1 MFTKVAHIA
10 LTVRN
15 VDEALAFYTEK
26 LGFAKIHDTQLAPG
40 IRWVAVA
47 PNKNSETLIRFE
59 EASNEDEQDLIG
71 KQLINMLVAVETP
84 DFDQTYQAMKEN
96 GVEFV
101 EEAVSAPW
109 GKQAV
114 FRDLYGNLFDLLE
127 QRGG

>member
-1 MFTKVAHIA
+1 MFTKIAHLA

-15 VDEALAFYTEK
+15 VDEALVFYTEK
-26 LGFAKIHDTQLAPG
+26 LGFAKIQDLQLAPG

-47 PNKNSETLIRFE
+47 PNKDSETLIRFE
-59 EASNEDEQDLIG
+59 EVSTDEEQELIG
-71 KQLINMLVAVETP
+71 KQLTNMLVAIETS
-84 DFDQTYQAMKEN
+84 DFDQTYRDMKER

-114 FRDLYGNLFDLLE
+114 FQDLYGNLFDLLE
-127 QRGG
+127 KREA

>member
-10 LTVRN
+10 LAVRD

-26 LGFAKIHDTQLAPG
+26 LGFAKIHDTQLAPD

-47 PNKNSETLIRFE
+47 PDTDSETLIRFE
-59 EASNEDEQDLIG
+59 EASNEEEQKLIG
-71 KQLINMLVAVETP
+71 RQLTNMLVAIETS
-84 DFDQTYQAMKEN
+84 DFDQTYRDMKER

-114 FRDLYGNLFDLLE
+114 FQDLYGNLFDLLE
-127 QRGG
+127 KREA

>member
-1 MFTKVAHIA
+1 MFTKVAHLA

-15 VDEALAFYTEK
+15 VDEAIAFYTEK
-26 LGFAKIHDTQLAPG
+26 LGFAKIHDMQLAPD

-47 PNKNSETLIRFE
+47 PHKESETLIRLE
-59 EASNEDEQDLIG
+59 EASNEEEQGLIG
-71 KQLINMLVAVETP
+71 KQLTNMLVAIETS
-84 DFDQTYQAMKEN
+84 DFDQTYRAMNER

-101 EEAVSAPW
+101 EKAVSAPW

-127 QRGG
+127 RRDE